1 MAEFIK
7 DWTKILLTA
16 GVTVL
21 VITQFLMPTNIY
33 GTSMEPAFSTG
44 DYLFVD
50 RQAYNQY
57 RLPQRGDVI
66 LFKSDLLDEKGK
78 KKILIK
84 RVIGLPGDTI
94 SVNRGEVYLNN
105 EILTEDYTKEGYT
118 TGHVEPL
125 MIPEDGYFCMGD
137 NRVRSRDSRDDA
149 VGIVDAEDIVGKVIF
164 RIYPLDKFGKI
175 ENIYEEEILNG

>member
-1 MAEFIK
+1 MSEIIK

-16 GVTVL
+16 GVTVV
-21 VITQFLMPTNIY
+21 VITQFVMPTNIY
-33 GTSMEPAFSTG
+33 GTSMEPAFESG

-57 RLPQRGDVI
+57 RLPERGDVI
-66 LFKSDLLDEKGK
+66 LFRSDLPDEKGK

-84 RVIGLPGDTI
+84 RVIGLPGDTV
-94 SVNRGEVYLNN
+94 SVNRGEVFLNN
-105 EILTEDYTKEGYT
+105 EILEEDYIKDGYT
-118 TGHVEPL
+118 TGYVEPVK
-125 MIPEDGYFCMGD
+125 IPENGYFCMGD
-137 NRVRSRDSRDDA
+137 NRIRSRDSRDSA

-175 ENIYEEEILNG
+175 ENIYKEEK